1 MSDTTKEETK
11 TLAGKPAH
19 NAIGFWGCWSLVV
32 GIMIGS
38 GIFLL
43 PSVLAPYGLI
53 GFSGWLVT
61 AGGSILLALVLG
73 RLSHRTTRTGG
84 PIAFAHDAFGDLTG
98 FLVAWGYWAS
108 YWIGMPAIAIAFVG
122 YLTVFVPA
130 LETSPILQMGCGL
143 ALIWGLGLV
152 SLHGIRDASFV
163 QLVMT
168 ILKLIPIFIVIGI
181 GFVAGDVANLPAVN
195 PSGGNFLSV
204 LAITALL
211 TMWAFAGLES
221 STVPAGDVRDA
232 ATNVPRATII
242 GTVTVAVV
250 YIAATASVM
259 LVVPAADLANSTS
272 PFSDAARILGP
283 WGPGLIA
290 AGAMVSTAGA
300 LNGTILL
307 SGQLPMAVA
316 LDRLAPA
323 ALGRRNKGGAPQ
335 LSLLLSLGLGSILLV
350 ANYSRG
356 LVGAFTFLLMMSTVC
371 LLLPLL
377 VSALAELKHSWR
389 SARGWAII
397 ALAAGAYA
405 AFAVLGSGLEV
416 LAWGG
421 VLILAGL
428 PAYWLGKPK
437 AVTVSRPDHAK
448 G

>member
-1 MSDTTKEETK
+1 MSDTTKTDDEA
-11 TLAGKPAH
+11 LAGKPTH
-19 NAIGFWGCWSLVV
+19 SAIGFWGCWSLVV

-38 GIFLL
+38 GIFML
-43 PSVLAPYGLI
+43 PAVLAPYGLM

-61 AGGSILLALVLG
+61 AGGSVLLALVLG
-73 RLSHRTTRTGG
+73 RLAHRTTRTGG
-84 PIAFAHDAFGDLTG
+84 PIAYAHDAFGDLTG

-108 YWIGMPAIAIAFVG
+108 YWIGIPAIAIAFVG
-122 YLTVFVPA
+122 YLTVFIPA
-130 LETSPILQMGCGL
+130 LEGSAVGQAGCGL
-143 ALIWGLGLV
+143 ALIWGLGLI
-152 SLHGIRDASFV
+152 SMHGIRDASFV

-168 ILKLIPIFIVIGI
+168 VLKLIPIFLVIGI
-181 GFVAGDVANLPAVN
+181 GFFTGDVANLPEAN
-195 PSGGNFLSV
+195 PSGGSFLSV

-211 TMWAFAGLES
+211 TMWAFAGLEAG
-221 STVPAGDVRDA
+221 TVPAGDVRDA
-232 ATNVPRATII
+232 ARTVPRATII
-242 GTVTVAVV
+242 GTITVAVI
-250 YIAATASVM
+250 YIAATAAVM
-259 LVVPAADLANSTS
+259 LVVPAADLVNSTS

-290 AGAMVSTAGA
+290 VGAMISTAGA

-316 LDRLAPA
+316 LDGLAPA

-335 LSLLLSLGLGSILLV
+335 FSLLLSLGLGSILLV

-377 VSALAELKHSWR
+377 VSALAELRHSWR
-389 SARGWAII
+389 SARGWAVI
-397 ALAAGAYA
+397 ALAAGAYS

-416 LAWGG
+416 LVWGA

-437 AVTVSRPDHAK
+437 RVADD
-448 G
+448 

>member
-1 MSDTTKEETK
+1 MNTSETDQP
-11 TLAGKPAH
+11 TLETPTHK
-19 NAIGFWGCWSLVV
+19 AIGFWGCWSLVV

-38 GIFLL
+38 GIFML
-43 PSVLAPYGLI
+43 PAVLAPYGLL
-53 GFSGWLVT
+53 GFTGWIIT

-73 RLSHRTTRTGG
+73 RLAHRTTRSGG
-84 PIAFAHDAFGDLTG
+84 PIAYAHDAFGDLVG
-98 FLVAWGYWAS
+98 YLVAWGYWAS
-108 YWIGMPAIAIAFVG
+108 YWIAIPAIAIAFVG

-130 LETSPILQMGCGL
+130 LQGSPIAQAGCGL
-143 ALIWGLGLV
+143 ALIWGLGLI

-163 QLVMT
+163 QLLMT
-168 ILKLIPIFIVIGI
+168 VLKLVPIFLIIGV
-181 GFVAGDVANLPAVN
+181 GLFTGDVANLPAVN
-195 PSGGNFLSV
+195 PSGDGFFPV
-204 LAITALL
+204 LAATALL
-211 TMWAFAGLES
+211 TMWAFAGLEAA
-221 STVPAGDVRDA
+221 TIPAGDVRDA
-232 ATNVPRATII
+232 ASTVPKATVI
-242 GTVTVAVV
+242 GTITVAII

-259 LVVPAADLANSTS
+259 LVVPAAELVESTS
-272 PFSDAARILGP
+272 PFSDAARALGS

-300 LNGTILL
+300 LNGVILL

-316 LDRLAPA
+316 LDKLAPA
-323 ALGRRNKGGAPQ
+323 VLGHRNKGGAPQ
-335 LSLLLSLGLGSILLV
+335 FSLLLSLGLGSILLV

-377 VSALAELKHSWR
+377 VSALAELRHSWK
-389 SARGWAII
+389 SARGWAVI
-397 ALAAGAYA
+397 ALAAGAYS

-437 AVTVSRPDHAK
+437 LVVET
-448 G
+448 

>member
-1 MSDTTKEETK
+1 MTDHK
-11 TLAGKPAH
+11 TAAHDAAPLDKPAH
-19 NAIGFWGCWSLVV
+19 KAIGFWGCWSLVV

-38 GIFLL
+38 GIFML
-43 PSVLAPYGLI
+43 PAVLAPYGLM

-73 RLSHRTTRTGG
+73 RLAHRTTRTGG
-84 PIAFAHDAFGDLTG
+84 PIAYAHDAFGDLTG

-108 YWIGMPAIAIAFVG
+108 YWISIPAVAIAFVG
-122 YLTVFVPA
+122 YLTVFIPA
-130 LETSPILQMGCGL
+130 LSASPLAQMGCGL
-143 ALIWGLGLV
+143 ALIWGLGLI
-152 SLHGIRDASFV
+152 SLHGIRDASIV
-163 QLVMT
+163 QLLTTV
-168 ILKLIPIFIVIGI
+168 LKLVPIFAVIGI
-181 GFVAGDVANLPAVN
+181 GFFTGDVANLPEVN
-195 PSGGNFLSV
+195 PSGGGFFPV
-204 LAITALL
+204 LAATALL
-211 TMWAFAGLES
+211 TMWAFAGLEAG
-221 STVPAGDVRDA
+221 TVPAGDVRDA
-232 ATNVPRATII
+232 ARTVPRATVV
-242 GTVTVAVV
+242 GTITVALI

-259 LVVPAADLANSTS
+259 LVVPAADLASSTS
-272 PFSDAARILGP
+272 PFSDAARALGS

-290 AGAMVSTAGA
+290 IGAMVSTAGA
-300 LNGTILL
+300 LNGIIFL
-307 SGQLPMAVA
+307 SGQMPMALA

-335 LSLLLSLGLGSILLV
+335 LSLLLSLGLGSVLLV

-356 LVGAFTFLLMMSTVC
+356 LVGAFTFLAMMSTVC

-377 VSALAELKHSWR
+377 VSAVAELRHSWR

-397 ALAAGAYA
+397 ALAAGAYS

-437 AVTVSRPDHAK
+437 AVTV
-448 G
+448 